1 MEMPPVPSFL
11 VGMIIGFSLAAP
23 IGPVGILCIRRA
35 LADGRTAAFVA
46 GLGAALADAAFG
58 SVVALGL
65 GAVTGFLDDHA
76 DMIRATG
83 GLFMGWLGVHAW
95 RTAAVTIEAVPGK
108 GPGLWR
114 DFAATFVVTITNPGT
129 ILGIIGIAAAFG
141 PAVRTADA
149 GGAAVLVAGIFAGSG
164 LWWLVLSAA
173 ASAARARL
181 TPERLRLFNH
191 GSGALLLAFGAA
203 ALASLLF

>member
-1 MEMPPVPSFL
+1 MPPL
-11 VGMIIGFSLAAP
+11 LIGIAIGFSLAAP

-58 SVVALGL
+58 SVVVLGL
-65 GAVTGFLDDHA
+65 GAVTGVLDDHA
-76 DMIRATG
+76 GVIRAAG
-83 GLFMGWLGVHAW
+83 GLFMTWLGLHAW
-95 RTAAVTIEAVPGK
+95 RTAAVAVEAVPGS

-129 ILGIIGIAAAFG
+129 VLGIIGIAAAFG
-141 PAVRTADA
+141 PAVRTSDPAE
-149 GGAAVLVAGIFAGSG
+149 AAILVAGIFTGSG

-173 ASAARARL
+173 ASAARARF
-181 TPERLRLFNH
+181 TPERMRLFNH
-191 GSGALLLAFGAA
+191 GSGGLLMVCGAA